1 VRRPATAAAGI
12 LVAWLVALAPA
23 AVAAGA
29 HGRQAPAPVSISGNI
44 VNGTAGGS
52 VPGGLTVTATEVDA
66 GVTKQVAT
74 KKGPVGAGGAFKID
88 GFPGNSGDR
97 FVVGT
102 DYLGV
107 TYSSEATPGSPA
119 TLKIYETTTDPTVLS
134 IPSTTLTVIIGKQ
147 GNYNVL
153 QLLTAHNSSDR
164 SYIGA
169 PNPGATGPPSTLEL
183 PIPAG
188 ATAFSPVEGLTN
200 GLTAAPDGLVASTDP
215 VVPGNTEVSYLY
227 NIAVPRSGWGMSLPV
242 VYATSNIDLLVDPA
256 LTLTGPGLT
265 FLKPVTIN
273 KRVYRDYRGAN
284 LAPGTTV
291 NANIAPASSTSVTL
305 YLGLGALL
313 VLVVVSAV
321 GVPRI
326 LRRRRAGGGGPEA
339 PLKAPDMSREAP
351 LEAPDMSREAPLEAP
366 DKSREEPGSPPE
378 RDQLIE
384 EIAALDE
391 AHAAGSVE
399 EDDYAAQ
406 RAELKNRLL
415 SLTPTENRRL
425 EGRLGDT

>member
-1 VRRPATAAAGI
+1 MRPEAPLKAPGNLRAGTVAAGV
-12 LVAWLVALAPA
+12 LVVWLLAVAPA
-23 AVAAGA
+23 ATAGTQA
-29 HGRQAPAPVSISGNI
+29 RTRTGGRQAPAPVSIAGNI

-74 KKGPVGAGGAFKID
+74 KKAPVGTGGAFRID
-88 GFPGNSGDR
+88 GFPGNPGDH

-164 SYIGA
+164 SYIGSS
-169 PNPGATGPPSTLEL
+169 NPGANGPPATLEL

-188 ATAFSPVEGLTN
+188 ATAFSPVEGLAN

-227 NIAVPRSGWGMSLPV
+227 NVAVPRSGWGMSLPV
-242 VYATSNIDLLVDPA
+242 VYATSNVDLLVDPA
-256 LTLTGPGLT
+256 LTLSGPGLT
-265 FLKPVTIN
+265 FRKSVTIN

-284 LAPGTTV
+284 LAPGTTI

-313 VLVVVSAV
+313 VLAVVSAV

-326 LRRRRAGGGGPEA
+326 LRRRKARGTGPGE
-339 PLKAPDMSREAP
+339 PDSPGERE
-351 LEAPDMSREAPLEAP
+351 
-366 DKSREEPGSPPE
+366 
-378 RDQLIE
+378 QLIE

-415 SLTPTENRRL
+415 ALTASGSSPGSAPSAARGSGPAGSAATP
-425 EGRLGDT
+425 DP

>member
-1 VRRPATAAAGI
+1 
-12 LVAWLVALAPA
+12 LWLAALAPGHA
-23 AVAAGA
+23 
-29 HGRQAPAPVSISGNI
+29 QAPAGISGTI
-44 VNGTAGGS
+44 VNGTAGAS

-66 GVTKQVAT
+66 RVTKQVAT
-74 KKGPVGAGGAFKID
+74 KRASVGPGGAFRID
-88 GFPGNSGDR
+88 GFPGQAGDH

-107 TYSSEATPGSPA
+107 TYSAEATPGSPA

-134 IPSTTLTVIIGKQ
+134 IPATTLTVIIGRQ

-164 SYIGA
+164 SYVGT
-169 PNPGATGPPSTLEL
+169 PNPAAPGPPPTLEL

-188 ATAFSPVEGLTN
+188 ATAFSPVQGLAN
-200 GLTAAPDGLVASTDP
+200 GLTAAPDGLVASTDSIQ
-215 VVPGNTEVSYLY
+215 PGNTDVSYIY

-242 VYATSNIDLLVDPA
+242 IYATSKFDVLVDPG
-256 LTLTGPGLT
+256 LTLSGPGLA
-265 FLKPVTIN
+265 FRKVVTIN
-273 KRVYRDYRGAN
+273 KKDYRDYQGAN
-284 LAPGTTV
+284 LAPGTTL
-291 NANIAPASSTSVTL
+291 NATIAPASSTSATL

-313 VLVVVSAV
+313 VLIVASAV
-321 GVPRI
+321 GVPRL
-326 LRRRRAGGGGPEA
+326 LRRRRKEGPQAGEPEPA
-339 PLKAPDMSREAP
+339 GERE
-351 LEAPDMSREAPLEAP
+351 
-366 DKSREEPGSPPE
+366 
-378 RDQLIE
+378 QLIE

-399 EDDYAAQ
+399 DDDYTAQ

-415 SLTPTENRRL
+415 AQTGTEKRRL